1 MKLNVRRS
9 LPVLCLHIEIQQ
21 RIRKHELYLIH
32 RKESAGANQS
42 ARDVEGKDPESHGKR
57 RREGDTKHAVRVQSR
72 GNHEMCWKN
81 DALHFPRLVPSS
93 D

>member
-42 ARDVEGKDPESHGKR
+42 ARHAKGTIRNPTGGGKKG
-57 RREGDTKHAVRVQSR
+57 GDTKHAVRVQSR